1 MVYLL
6 VSVVSAM
13 AIAISVYAQTSSFL
27 LAFAA
32 YSLTGTLV
40 LSTVLLSAFLDHRA
54 ETKVED

>member
-13 AIAISVYAQTSSFL
+13 AIAITVYAQTSSIL

-40 LSTVLLSAFLDHRA
+40 LSTVLLSAFFDQRA
-54 ETKVED
+54 ETKAEN